1 MKRIL
6 FCAFVLAFA
15 FNPARSQ
22 VSVIGELSHDKEVRA
37 GETYEGM
44 IAVRNDTEEPQEV
57 KVYQTDY
64 TFFSNGSNN
73 YGEPGTTPRS
83 NAKWISFRPSY
94 LTVPAH
100 ATSSINYTV
109 VVPAET
115 AEQKLVGSFWSML
128 MIEGIGKGSAESTAK
143 KDPTKTQMGI
153 QQTVRYGIQIA
164 SHIAQTGTK
173 KINFVDTKLVAKD
186 DGKHFLQVD
195 VENTGDVWMRPEMY
209 VEVFDDKGNSKGRF
223 PGIRYRLYP
232 GTSVRQSIDLSS
244 LEKGAYKALI
254 VVDSGGDDVYG
265 AEFNLKF

>member
-6 FCAFVLAFA
+6 FSAFVLTLAWSA
-15 FNPARSQ
+15 ARAQ

-37 GETYEGM
+37 GERYEGV

-64 TFFSNGSNN
+64 TFFSNGTNN
-73 YGEPGTTPRS
+73 YAEPGTLARS

-94 LTVPAH
+94 FTVPAH
-100 ATSSINYTV
+100 GTSSVNYTV
-109 VVPAET
+109 AVPAET
-115 AEQKLVGSFWSML
+115 ADRKIVGSFWSML
-128 MIEGIGKGSAESTAK
+128 MIEGIGKGSAESTAR

-173 KINFVDTKLVAKD
+173 KVNFVETKLVAKD
-186 DGKHFLQVD
+186 DGKRFLQVD
-195 VENTGDVWMRPEMY
+195 VENTGDVWMRPDMY
-209 VEVFDDKGNSKGRF
+209 VEVFDDKGNSKGKF

-244 LEKGAYKALI
+244 LPKGAYKALV